1 MTVYFEYW
9 RKSIQGAVLIEI
21 LFRKRGLGSSGTEH
35 LIPTNVRTSPHG
47 PERLLERGRA
57 RGNNYLRGCTC
68 RRGLSGYFTTT
79 TMTMTETM
87 GRLLR
92 LTNAAA
98 RHLADVLSATSTARR
113 VSRGRSGSARRCP
126 SSTPDGPDG
135 RPRTAGPRV
144 SAGARRLPGPG
155 AVRAPQP
162 QRLRTAPIQNR
173 MISNRYQIR
182 Y

>member
-21 LFRKRGLGSSGTEH
+21 LFRKRGLGSSGTET

-47 PERLLERGRA
+47 LERLLERGRA

-135 RPRTAGPRV
+135 GRGPPALGCWPGRV
-144 SAGARRLPGPG
+144 GFP
-155 AVRAPQP
+155 VRAPCGP
-162 QRLRTAPIQNR
+162 PNPSGLGRRRSKIA
-173 MISNRYQIR
+173 
-182 Y
+182 